1 MTDIRKEQ
9 LALLRFEKQLVALA
23 ATLVAVGGAAKAADA
38 KLGVTSGADA
48 FASLQNTLMTLAQA
62 TGEAHA
68 ALNAK
73 AIEVGARMYMASGG
87 IPKKEPGEGVASI
100 LGIG

>member
-9 LALLRFEKQLVALA
+9 LALLRFEKKLTTLA
-23 ATLVAVGGAAKAADA
+23 ASLAAAGVAAKAVDA
-38 KLGVTSGADA
+38 KLGGADGADA
-48 FASLQNTLMTLAQA
+48 FATLQNTLMTLAQA

-73 AIEVGARMYMASGG
+73 AIEVGARVLMASGG
-87 IPKKEPGEGVASI
+87 IPKKEPGEHVASI

>member
-9 LALLRFEKQLVALA
+9 LALLRFEKKLAGLA
-23 ATLVAVGGAAKAADA
+23 ASLAAAGGAAKAADA
-38 KLGVTSGADA
+38 KLGVDSGAHA
-48 FASLQNTLMTLAQA
+48 FAELSNALMVLAGA

-68 ALNAK
+68 ALNAR
-73 AIEVGARMYMASGG
+73 ALDVGARMLSASGG
-87 IPKKEPGEGVASI
+87 IPKKEPTQAVASI

>member
-9 LALLRFEKQLVALA
+9 LALLRFEKRLVALA
-23 ATLVAVGGAAKAADA
+23 TSLAAVGGAAKAADA

-48 FASLQNTLMTLAQA
+48 FVSLQNTLMTLAQA

-68 ALNAK
+68 AINAK
-73 AIEVGARMYMASGG
+73 AAEAGARMLTASGG
-87 IPKKEPGEGVASI
+87 IPKSEPETLVRSI